1 MSAPLDASA
10 PPSTEPDGRTRP
22 RCERHPDHDT
32 RSPDAVV
39 RDEQPP
45 PPPFLSASTAPQRA
59 PNSRTRRARGVW
71 ECYGASEA
79 MSAVKRRRVGGG
91 ARSGSRTS
99 HFRRASTT
107 YPATMS
113 DTKPVV
119 YLEDLEGP
127 TVPQKAEPGKEN
139 EAGSPAVASNAKKDA
154 TSATTDTQT
163 TGKRQRTLVDMFSSS
178 SGGPATKKAKLVK
191 TSSSTSVAGSSDAAS
206 TSSATRTLNSIPFS
220 MSEYLAAL
228 SEDEK
233 RLLTL
238 ECETMGKSW

>member
-1 MSAPLDASA
+1 
-10 PPSTEPDGRTRP
+10 
-22 RCERHPDHDT
+22 
-32 RSPDAVV
+32 
-39 RDEQPP
+39 
-45 PPPFLSASTAPQRA
+45 
-59 PNSRTRRARGVW
+59 
-71 ECYGASEA
+71 
-79 MSAVKRRRVGGG
+79 
-91 ARSGSRTS
+91 
-99 HFRRASTT
+99 
-107 YPATMS
+107 MS

-127 TVPQKAEPGKEN
+127 TVPQKEN
-139 EAGSPAVASNAKKDA
+139 EAGLPAVASNAKKDA

-178 SGGPATKKAKLVK
+178 SGGPAAKKAKLVK